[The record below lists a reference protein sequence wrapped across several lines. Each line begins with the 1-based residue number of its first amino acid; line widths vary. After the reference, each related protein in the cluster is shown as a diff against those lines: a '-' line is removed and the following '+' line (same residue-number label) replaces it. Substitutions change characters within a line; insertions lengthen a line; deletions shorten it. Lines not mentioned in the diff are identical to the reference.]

1 MSFQLDAFQSG
12 AFQGPYVIPVTAGI
26 ITGIYSQFTLEIAEL
41 FEEAFERAQLS
52 PMAIGQEHINSAMR
66 SVKFLL
72 SEWQTCGLRDL
83 AMKNGTETLVSGT
96 NTWTMPVGAV
106 DIFDAVLHRDGNDTP
121 MYRMARKEYLEIAT
135 KVQRG
140 RPDRYFVDRKYNQN
154 VVYLWPTP
162 ENSTDQIVYEYMRSL
177 SDPGR
182 PANILELPP
191 HMLEAFVAGLAMKIS
206 QKYSRDVYPDLRVDY
221 GGPRYPEAMGGKI
234 QLARMENGERADVMF
249 SFGYSRRYGR

>member
-1 MSFQLDAFQSG
+1 MSFQLDAFQSV
-12 AFQGPYVIPVTAGI
+12 AFQGPYTQPVTTGV

-52 PMAIGQEHINSAMR
+52 PQSIGQEHINSAMR
-66 SVKFLL
+66 SIKFLL
-72 SEWQTCGLRDL
+72 AEWQTIGLRDL
-83 AMKNGTETLVSGT
+83 AMKSDQETLESGI
-96 NTWTMPVGAV
+96 NNWTMPVGAV
-106 DIFDAVLHRDGNDTP
+106 DIFTAVLRRDGGDTP
-121 MYRMARKEYLEIAT
+121 MYRMSRKEYLEIARKT
-135 KVQRG
+135 QRG
-140 RPDRYFVDRKYNQN
+140 RPDRFFVDRKYNQN

-162 ENSTDQIVYEYMRSL
+162 ENSTDIMVYEYMRCL
-177 SDPGR
+177 ADPGR

-191 HMLEAFVAGLAMKIS
+191 YMLEAFIAGLSMKVS
-206 QKYSRDVYPDLRVDY
+206 QKYSRDVYDELRVDY

>member
-1 MSFQLDAFQSG
+1 MSFQLDAFQSV
-12 AFQGPYVIPVTAGI
+12 AFQGPYAQPVTAGV
-26 ITGIYSQFTLEIAEL
+26 ITGLYSQFTLEIAEM

-52 PMAIGQEHINSAMR
+52 PQAIGPEHINSAMR
-66 SVKFLL
+66 SVKLLL
-72 SEWQTCGLRDL
+72 SEWQTIGLRDL
-83 AMKNGTETLVSGT
+83 AMKSATETLVTGV

-106 DIFDAVLHRDGNDTP
+106 DIFDAVLRRDGNDTP

-135 KVQRG
+135 KDSRG

-154 VVYLWPTP
+154 IVYLWPTP

-182 PANILELPP
+182 TANILELPP
-191 HMLEAFVAGLAMKIS
+191 YIMEAFTAGLAMKIS
-206 QKYSRDVYPDLRVDY
+206 QKYSRDVYNDLRIDY
-221 GGPRYPEAMGGKI
+221 GGERYPEAMGGKI
-234 QLARMENGERADVMF
+234 QLARCENGERADVMF